1 MPTLQVINIGSS
13 PNDGT
18 GDTLRAAMAK
28 VNANDGNLWTQAFT
42 TLPASISSSGLN
54 GIDGLT
60 AITGPNL
67 DSAADELVIYDKSAL
82 TSKKITRDEFF
93 NKAVTI
99 TSPTLVTP
107 ALGTPASGTLTNCT
121 GLPVG
126 TGVSGLGT
134 GIATFLGDPSSAN
147 LLNAVT
153 GETGTGALVFATS
166 PSLVTPVLGT
176 PASGTLSNCTG
187 FPVANLSGAGDG
199 ILTFLATPSS
209 ANLAAAVTGE
219 VGTGALVFNNAP
231 TLIAPVLGTPASGD
245 LANCTGFPAGSLTG
259 LGTGVATFLAT
270 PSSANLLAAVTDE
283 TGTGVLVFNNAPS
296 LTAPVIAGGTIN
308 NCIIGGTT
316 KAAGSFTDL
325 VATGNAT
332 LNAVITDTISGST
345 ANTAITITPDGTGD
359 IHLNSDSLR
368 IGDNN
373 TDVTIATRG
382 TGDLILTT
390 NEGSAVEGI
399 VRIYDGADGNIA
411 LTPNGNGKVVA
422 TRLQVVG
429 GGAGKV
435 MFESSGGITAFTAA
449 GTSGQLLQSAG
460 TGTPTWISPSAI
472 TAGFATVA
480 ASVEHSLTI
489 GDGLSGTTS
498 TFNGSADNTIAVN
511 STVVRT
517 TGDQSIAGAKSFS
530 NSINV
535 ASGVLAANLT
545 GYTGKV
551 GIGTATPGYLLHLN
565 GTDTTNFLVSGTTK
579 AVRFSA
585 SSTLSSITGVDST
598 GSASYQPLSIG
609 GSYLDFSIS
618 GSQAAILNSTGLG
631 IGGSAT
637 YKLDVT
643 DTNVRIRAKASSTGK
658 ALSQLQNDSGS
669 CYFGLDDSTGSTFGV
684 GNYAAVCWNAANS
697 PLVLATNNVSR
708 LTIDSSG
715 NVGIGVTPSS
725 WGSSWKSLDFRG
737 TGAISTSNAGAGDL
751 SVTYNAYYDTTDAR
765 WEFKATGDKAT
776 RFSTT
781 GSGDFT
787 WYNTS
792 SAGTADTAVGW
803 STLATLNS
811 TGLGIGVSPAF
822 RLHVA
827 GGNAYV
833 DTGYNYTAAAGSGY
847 WASGSSSQYQV
858 GWYESSGAMLFRTA
872 STTRLTIDSAGNVG
886 IGVTPSSWGSYGS
899 IQGQNSFIWSSYDA
913 SLGHNYYYNS
923 GYKYINANDGAS
935 LYMPYNGTHV
945 WKYIAPSTH
954 AAGATLTWNTGMT
967 LDSTGRLGIGISPTS
982 KLHVNG
988 TSLLAGKVGIVE
1000 ASTEYLT
1007 IAGTTDDQLK
1017 INTNSNSGL
1026 AAIHWSY
1033 DMTTKATTY
1042 YDASTDRLYNKV
1054 STGGVY
1060 LANGGTSWTS
1070 ASDERIKDIIEPIS
1084 GALSKL
1090 QNVRSVIG
1098 KFKTDAV
1105 DKRRAFLMA
1114 QDFLTALP
1122 EAVDSTDE
1130 TQLGLNYSDIIPLLV
1145 AAIKELSAEVQ
1156 SLKNA

>member
-28 VNANDGNLWTQAFT
+28 VNANDSNLWTQAFT
-42 TLPASISSSGLN
+42 TLPASIATSGLD

-121 GLPVG
+121 GLPVA

-134 GIATFLGDPSSAN
+134 GIATFLGTPSSAN
-147 LLNAVT
+147 LATAVT
-153 GETGTGALVFATS
+153 DKTGSGALVFGTS
-166 PSLVTPVLGT
+166 PSFVTPVLGT

-187 FPVANLSGAGDG
+187 FPTANLSGAGAG
-199 ILTFLATPSS
+199 VLTFLATPSS
-209 ANLAAAVTGE
+209 ANLRAAVTDE
-219 VGTGALVFNNAP
+219 VGTGVLVFNNAP

-245 LANCTGFPAGSLTG
+245 LSNCTGFPAGSLTG

-270 PSSANLLAAVTDE
+270 PSSANLLGAVTDE

-308 NCIIGGTT
+308 NCVIGGTT

-332 LNAVITDTISGST
+332 LNAVITDTIAGST
-345 ANTAITITPDGTGD
+345 ANTAITISPDGTGD
-359 IHLNSDSLR
+359 IHLNADSVR

-373 TDVTIATRG
+373 TDATLATRG

-390 NEGSAVEGI
+390 NEGSATEGI
-399 VRIYDGADGNIA
+399 IRLYDAANGDISI
-411 LTPNGNGKVVA
+411 TPNGTGKTVV
-422 TRLQVVG
+422 TRLSVAG
-429 GGAGKV
+429 GGSGQV
-435 MFESSGGITAFTAA
+435 MFNTSGGITGFTAS
-449 GTSGQLLQSAG
+449 GTSGQLLQSGG

-472 TAGFATVA
+472 TAGYATVA
-480 ASVEHSLTI
+480 LATEHSITLGSGLT
-489 GDGLSGTTS
+489 GTTS
-498 TFNGSADNTIAVN
+498 SFNGSADNTFAVDA
-511 STVVRT
+511 TVVRT
-517 TGDQSIAGAKSFS
+517 SGAQTIAGAKGFS
-530 NSINV
+530 DSINV
-535 ASGVLAANLT
+535 ASGVLAVNVSSYL
-545 GYTGKV
+545 GKV
-551 GIGTATPGYLLHLN
+551 GIGTATPGYPLHLIGEFGLEEASAGVGSKLRFIGDATKYNFRIGKQLTASNTFEITPSTAAGGTAFTNPVYTVTNAGVHTFLDGN
-565 GTDTTNFLVSGTTK
+565 GGT
-579 AVRFSA
+579 RM
-585 SSTLSSITGVDST
+585 TLDG
-598 GSASYQPLSIG
+598 
-609 GSYLDFSIS
+609 
-618 GSQAAILNSTGLG
+618 TGLG
-631 IGGSAT
+631 IGGSPSTALT
-637 YKLDVT
+637 LGSGTILIKNASGDSNGLRIYQ
-643 DTNVRIRAKASSTGK
+643 DTGDTSRIY
-658 ALSQLQNDSGS
+658 NFYSGS
-669 CYFGLDDSTGSTFGV
+669 
-684 GNYAAVCWNAANS
+684 
-697 PLVLATNNVSR
+697 LVLGTNNSGKVW
-708 LTIDSSG
+708 IDSSG

-725 WGSSWKSLDFRG
+725 WQTYTAIQIGRSSFCG
-737 TGAISTSNAGAGDL
+737 VG
-751 SVTYNAYYDTTDAR
+751 TDAIL
-765 WEFKATGDKAT
+765 
-776 RFSTT
+776 S
-781 GSGDFT
+781 
-787 WYNTS
+787 N
-792 SAGTADTAVGW
+792 
-803 STLATLNS
+803 
-811 TGLGIGVSPAF
+811 
-822 RLHVA
+822 
-827 GGNAYV
+827 
-833 DTGYNYTAAAGSGY
+833 
-847 WASGSSSQYQV
+847 
-858 GWYESSGAMLFRTA
+858 
-872 STTRLTIDSAGNVG
+872 NV
-886 IGVTPSSWGSYGS
+886 
-899 IQGQNSFIWSSYDA
+899 
-913 SLGHNYYYNS
+913 YYNS
-923 GYKYINANDGAS
+923 GQ
-935 LYMPYNGTHV
+935 
-945 WKYIAPSTH
+945 WKYIAATAAGQYFIDRSTH
-954 AAGATLTWNTGMT
+954 NWYRSTSTPVVGNDPIFVQSMT
-967 LDSTGRLGIGISPTS
+967 LDASGNLLVGTTTASGRITVGGYTSTNQTPDLAIVRSSSTNVIQKGPNILFNDGTTNNAICLQNSLGSFGVWNYGAGSWNLRFSIASTGTAVFSS
-982 KLHVNG
+982 
-988 TSLLAGKVGIVE
+988 KVGIVE

-1145 AAIKELSAEVQ
+1145 AAIKELSQKVET
-1156 SLKNA
+1156 LENA